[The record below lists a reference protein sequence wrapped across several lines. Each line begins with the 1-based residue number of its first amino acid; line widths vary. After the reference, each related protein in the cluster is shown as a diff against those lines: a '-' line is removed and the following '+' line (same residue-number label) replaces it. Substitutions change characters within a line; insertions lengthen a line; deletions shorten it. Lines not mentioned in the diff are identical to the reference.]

1 MRNPWPLGIGM
12 LLLFLAG
19 CVTINVYF
27 PAAAAQEA
35 ADRIIRDVYG
45 ETGTKKKL
53 PPKEQKK
60 TAPSA
65 EPRSGLDR
73 PLWIGLLEA
82 LVPVAEAGAD
92 IDVSSPAIRQL
103 QAAMKARHRQLAPW
117 YARGAIGMTRDGL
130 IAVRDLKAVPL
141 RDRHRLRQLVAAENR
156 DRKALYAEIA
166 RVNGHPEW
174 EGEIRGIFARRWI
187 ANAPAGWWY
196 QDAGGNWVR
205 K

>member
-1 MRNPWPLGIGM
+1 MRNPWHYGLGFLF
-12 LLLFLAG
+12 LLLAG

-45 ETGTKKKL
+45 ETGKKATPAQENK
-53 PPKEQKK
+53 P
-60 TAPSA
+60 APSA
-65 EPRSGLDR
+65 EPHTRLER
-73 PLWIGLLEA
+73 PLWIGLLDA
-82 LVPVAEAGAD
+82 VIPAARAAAN

-103 QAAMKARHRQLAPW
+103 QAAMKARHQQLRPW
-117 YARGAIGMTRDGL
+117 YDRGVIGMTRDGL
-130 IAVRDLKAVPL
+130 IAIRDLKAVPL
-141 RDRHRLRQLVAAENR
+141 KDRRRLKQLVAEENR

-166 RVNGHPEW
+166 RINGHPEW
-174 EGEIRGIFARRWI
+174 EAGIRSMFARRWI
-187 ANAPAGWWY
+187 DSAPAGWWY

>member
-1 MRNPWPLGIGM
+1 MRKSWHYGVACLF
-12 LLLFLAG
+12 LLLAG

-45 ETGTKKKL
+45 ESGDKA
-53 PPKEQKK
+53 
-60 TAPSA
+60 APAQENRSA
-65 EPRSGLDR
+65 PASEPRSGLER
-73 PLWIGLLEA
+73 PFWLGMLEVVIPA
-82 LVPVAEAGAD
+82 AEAAAN

-103 QAAMKARHRQLAPW
+103 QAAMKARHRQLKPW
-117 YARGAIGMTRDGL
+117 YDQGVIGMTHDGL
-130 IAVRDLKAVPL
+130 IAIRDLKAVPL
-141 RDRHRLRQLVAAENR
+141 KDRRRLKQLVAEENR

-174 EGEIRGIFARRWI
+174 EAEIRGIFARRWI
-187 ANAPAGWWY
+187 DNAPAGWWY

>member
-1 MRNPWPLGIGM
+1 MQRSWHYGFVFLF
-12 LLLFLAG
+12 LLLAG

-45 ETGTKKKL
+45 ETGEKAV
-53 PPKEQKK
+53 PDKE
-60 TAPSA
+60 TPPSA
-65 EPRSGLDR
+65 EPRSRLER

-82 LVPVAEAGAD
+82 LIPTAEAAAN

-103 QAAMKARHRQLAPW
+103 QAAMKARHQQLRPW
-117 YARGAIGMTRDGL
+117 YDRGVIGMTRDGL
-130 IAVRDLKAVPL
+130 IAIRDLKAVPL
-141 RDRHRLRQLVAAENR
+141 KDRRRLKQLVAEENR

-174 EGEIRGIFARRWI
+174 EAEIRGIFARRWI
-187 ANAPAGWWY
+187 DNAPSGWWY